1 MTVKSCIE
9 SGVLGDL
16 ALYEA
21 HYDRY
26 RPEVTDR
33 WREKDKPGGGML
45 YDLGSHLIDQALHLF
60 GNPESVYADV
70 FQQRTGSKVDD
81 YFHIVLAYGK
91 TRVILHSGSLVCKHG
106 PRFQLHGSQGSFI
119 KYGLDSQEDML
130 RQGSVPGD
138 PGWGSDR
145 KEWYGELT
153 FTMNGT
159 TKSEKIE
166 TVPGCYESFYHGMYR
181 AITDNAPVQVS
192 ADEAMNTIKVI
203 EFAIRSSREKKT
215 IPFE

>member
-1 MTVKSCIE
+1 M
-9 SGVLGDL
+9 LGDL

-138 PGWGSDR
+138 R
-145 KEWYGELT
+145 LGE
-153 FTMNGT
+153 
-159 TKSEKIE
+159 
-166 TVPGCYESFYHGMYR
+166 
-181 AITDNAPVQVS
+181 
-192 ADEAMNTIKVI
+192 
-203 EFAIRSSREKKT
+203 
-215 IPFE
+215 